1 MRPIMHFTVGK
12 SASGFYQTDN
22 QGRLNF
28 TQGMYIAAPAQQP
41 QAIAVVAAPAV
52 FAAPAPPVM
61 PAAPAQQTQ
70 AIAVIA
76 APAPPVVPAAAVAAP
91 AAAPSFGGVLP
102 FLVPRA
108 SRSARLKTF
117 PKADAVMQRAVAAAV
132 LTALTGAEVQAAHM
146 EAAAEMAAKAATAVL
161 LDAEPTEGGGFLQ
174 HTLDAANAAAH
185 VAAAASD
192 AAATASA
199 LGSKDKTAAG
209 QYLESLGL
217 GRYQSAFYA
226 DEIFE
231 MRQLLALDKED
242 LLMRLNM
249 KLGPANDL
257 LVALDQERVKG
268 SV

>member
-1 MRPIMHFTVGK
+1 
-12 SASGFYQTDN
+12 
-22 QGRLNF
+22 
-28 TQGMYIAAPAQQP
+28 MYIAAPAQQQ
-41 QAIAVVAAPAV
+41 QAIAVVAAQAPPAQEAHAIAV
-52 FAAPAPPVM
+52 FAAPTPPVM

-70 AIAVIA
+70 AIEVIA
-76 APAPPVVPAAAVAAP
+76 APTPTVVPAAPAQQAQAIAAVAAP
-91 AAAPSFGGVLP
+91 AAAQSFGGVLP

-161 LDAEPTEGGGFLQ
+161 LGAEPTEGGGFLQ
-174 HTLDAANAAAH
+174 HTLDAATAAAH

-192 AAATASA
+192 AAATALA

-257 LVALDQERVKG
+257 LAALDQERMKG

>member
-61 PAAPAQQTQ
+61 PAVPAQQTQ
-70 AIAVIA
+70 AIA
-76 APAPPVVPAAAVAAP
+76 VPAAAVAAP

-132 LTALTGAEVQAAHM
+132 LTALTSAEVQAAHM

-192 AAATASA
+192 AAATALA